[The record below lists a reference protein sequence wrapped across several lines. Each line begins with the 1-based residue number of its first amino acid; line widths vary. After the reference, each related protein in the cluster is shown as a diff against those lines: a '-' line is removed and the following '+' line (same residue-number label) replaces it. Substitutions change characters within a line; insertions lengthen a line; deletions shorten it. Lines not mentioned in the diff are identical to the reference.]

1 MLIEIL
7 PQAFTVCQVA
17 ALPVDALETEFCF
30 FGKTDQ
36 ELSLVCPTK
45 YVPGQTI
52 AREDGWRGI
61 RIVGKLDFS
70 LVGILSKIS
79 GILAKERIGIFA
91 VSTYDT
97 DYILLKGEQLEQA
110 IKALY
115 AHGYAVQN
123 MTAAG
128 R

>member
-1 MLIEIL
+1 MKRGIRMLIEIL

-36 ELSLVCPTK
+36 ELSLACQTK
-45 YVPGQTI
+45 YVPEQTI

-70 LVGILSKIS
+70 LVGILSNIS
-79 GILAKERIGIFA
+79 GILAKEQIGIFA
-91 VSTYDT
+91 ISTYDT
-97 DYILLKGEQLEQA
+97 DYILLKGEQLS
-110 IKALY
+110 
-115 AHGYAVQN
+115 
-123 MTAAG
+123 
-128 R
+128 RR